1 MGNVNYYSISISFK
15 QSWKLLR
22 YLLSLLLCKIQK
34 SVKSNKI
41 TPNISRK
48 QASFS
53 FSSQS
58 NTFTSC
64 LCSEVQIRTMLAV
77 TDGQDLSS
85 PLLSVP
91 RADFSHTYETGQQNL
106 AEVSMWSV
114 KFLSVMLTI
123 RDSILFGPH
132 IHPVTY
138 NKTLVLE
145 MPSPS
150 FYCLSYW
157 VLVQQDAVRKK
168 KKSHVSETLQTI
180 PHS

>member
-1 MGNVNYYSISISFK
+1 MGNVNYYSISVSFK

-91 RADFSHTYETGQQNL
+91 RADFSHTYETGQQNAN
-106 AEVSMWSV
+106 AESSWSV
-114 KFLSVMLTI
+114 YVI
-123 RDSILFGPH
+123 CEILICYADHQGFNF
-132 IHPVTY
+132 IWTTHPSC
-138 NKTLVLE
+138 NL
-145 MPSPS
+145 
-150 FYCLSYW
+150 
-157 VLVQQDAVRKK
+157 QQNSGSRNA
-168 KKSHVSETLQTI
+168 
-180 PHS
+180 